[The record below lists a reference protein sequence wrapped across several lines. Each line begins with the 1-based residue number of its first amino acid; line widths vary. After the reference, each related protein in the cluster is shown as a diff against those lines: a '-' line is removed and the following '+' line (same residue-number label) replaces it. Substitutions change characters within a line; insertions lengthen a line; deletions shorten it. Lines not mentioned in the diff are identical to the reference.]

1 MSTPAVTPS
10 DLSANPSQP
19 RSTVR
24 GFATMFGAIFA
35 VYVGFAI
42 VFYFWKGQL
51 FTPDPPDSWAVLLL
65 VGAVALGKWKSFLV
79 DWIPFVAL
87 IFGYEMLRGF
97 AGTVIDKNLVPSH
110 PGAVHYH
117 FLLNFDSWIMGGT
130 PLTKILQD
138 HLYKPDVLQ
147 PWDIMAGIV
156 YSLHFALPLI
166 FGFIL
171 WMRSRAQF
179 RWFVVTLLVM
189 TYSTFIM
196 FLLLPTAPPWLLN
209 HWGVLPGIH
218 DPFNNAAASLSEA
231 SKSHFGALTVWTH
244 ASPNPVAAFPSL
256 HAAYPWLVMLF
267 AVRIF
272 GRKGYLML
280 IYNVMLWFTVVYL
293 AQHWVIDILAGIAW
307 ATASFFLIDAILRR
321 LPSHV
326 IGDYRAAPEPKPA
339 LSPARPA

>member
-1 MSTPAVTPS
+1 
-10 DLSANPSQP
+10 
-19 RSTVR
+19 
-24 GFATMFGAIFA
+24 MFGAIFVAYVAFA
-35 VYVGFAI
+35 VAL
-42 VFYFWKGQL
+42 YFWRGEF
-51 FTPDPPDSWAVLLL
+51 FTPDPPDSWALLLL
-65 VGAVALGKWKSFLV
+65 VGAVALGKWKTFLV

-87 IFGYEMLRGF
+87 IFGYELLRGF

-110 PGAVHYH
+110 PGAVHFH

-138 HLYKPDVLQ
+138 HLYKPGVLQ
-147 PWDIMAGIV
+147 PWDVVAGIV

-196 FLLLPTAPPWLLN
+196 FLLFPTAPPWLVS
-209 HWGVLPGIH
+209 HWGYLPGIH

-231 SKSHFGALTVWTH
+231 SKSHFGAFTIWTH

-256 HAAYPWLVMLF
+256 HAAYPWLLLLF

-272 GRKGYLML
+272 GRKGL
-280 IYNVMLWFTVVYL
+280 ILLIHNVLLWFSVVYL

-307 ATASFFLIDAILRR
+307 ATVSFFLVEAVLRR
-321 LPSHV
+321 LPAHV
-326 IGDYRAAPEPKPA
+326 IGDYRAAPQAPPELTEPQPA
-339 LSPARPA
+339 